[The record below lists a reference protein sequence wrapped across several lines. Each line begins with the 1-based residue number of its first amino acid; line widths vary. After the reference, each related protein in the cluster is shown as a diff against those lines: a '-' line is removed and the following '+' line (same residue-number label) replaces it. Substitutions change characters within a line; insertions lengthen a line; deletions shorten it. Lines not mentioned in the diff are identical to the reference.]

1 MANGERVLCHGMY
14 RNASFTIDKEAFF
27 GDFFTLP
34 LAGYDVVLDTQWL
47 AALGSIL

>member
-1 MANGERVLCHGMY
+1 MLPFRAKHITCT
-14 RNASFTIDKEAFF
+14 ASFTIDKEVFF

-47 AALGSIL
+47 AALGPIL